1 MAIAVALTALVSLV
15 ACRAL
20 VPTAPLDVP
29 DLARKAHGAPTP
41 TSGGVGIAFG
51 FAVGLMA
58 LSLGFTQWRNA
69 ISAQGASLLAIT
81 AAFSYAFL
89 LLGVWDDARP
99 IAPRLK
105 FALFALLALAGA
117 WAIGPATQFP
127 LADDL
132 VVEVAWWIAL
142 IGSGLWVFTLVNS
155 VNFMDGSNG
164 LAMGSMAIGLIALAA
179 IAFAGRSPAGAAI
192 SLCAAGAFLGF
203 LYWNFPS
210 GRMFA
215 GDSGALFAGAVGA
228 LASLLI
234 IQRAHLT
241 PFAPPIVF
249 FPLLADV
256 LLTLAWRVSR
266 GHRLLEGHLEH
277 HYQILR
283 RAGMSHTRVALIYW
297 AAMAVCGAIAVVV
310 AQHPHSMLPWMALA
324 ALALMSLGV
333 TVMVRKFAIERGLAQ

>member
-1 MAIAVALTALVSLV
+1 MAIAVVLTALVSLV

-29 DLARKAHGAPTP
+29 DLARKAHGAATP

-105 FALFALLALAGA
+105 FAIFALLALAGA
-117 WAIGPATQFP
+117 WAVGPAMQFP
-127 LADDL
+127 LSETL
-132 VVEVAWWIAL
+132 VVQLPYWLAL
-142 IGSGLWVFTLVNS
+142 AGSGLWVFTLINS

-164 LAMGSMAIGLIALAA
+164 LAMGSMAIGLVALAA
-179 IAFAGRSPAGAAI
+179 IAFAGGSPAGAAV
-192 SLCAAGAFLGF
+192 SLCAAGALLGF

-215 GDSGALFAGAVGA
+215 GDSGALFAGAIGA

-234 IQRAHLT
+234 IRRMHLT

-266 GHRLLEGHLEH
+266 KHSLLEGHLEH
-277 HYQILR
+277 HYQVLR
-283 RAGMSHTRVALIYW
+283 RAGMSHRRVALIYW
-297 AAMAVCGAIAVVV
+297 AAMAVCGTLAFVV
-310 AQHPHSMLPWMALA
+310 AQHPNSALPWMALA
-324 ALALMSLGV
+324 ALAVMSLGGTLV
-333 TVMVRKFAIERGLAQ
+333 LRKFAIERGLAQ